1 MARQISF
8 SITNDLAEIPR
19 LNDVVSVFLARVW
32 LPAKAANVI
41 DLAIEELV
49 TRIIKHGFDGSDTH
63 QIHVSLSA
71 SEDCLAITIEDED
84 RPFNPLEV
92 PKHDAD
98 VPGEGRETGKSGID
112 YITLFDAEKME
123 TKFAGE
129 AKGFEPT
136 DYINRKDAR
145 RMDRFAQLAVAAG
158 YQAVQ
163 NADLKIDEKNQDDIG
178 VFVGSGIGGLTTLF
192 EQSQVLIE
200 KGPDR
205 VSPFLAPM
213 MIADIAAAQISI
225 ALGVRGPNFCTTSAC
240 SSGSDAIGVAYEL
253 VKRGDADIMI
263 AGGTESIIN
272 PLGITAFN
280 SLKALSTRNDAPQK
294 ASRPFDKDRD
304 GFIVSEGAVV
314 LVLERLEHA
323 IDRGATILGEILGY
337 GATSD
342 SFHVT
347 QPLENGEG
355 AARAMQNALK
365 KAGLQPTDIDYIN
378 AHGTS
383 TQLNDAMETK
393 AIKAVFGDYA
403 YKVPISSTKSMT
415 GHLIGCAGA
424 IEPAI
429 CINVIRNGIIPP
441 TINQETPDPECDLD
455 YVPNTARTAEVTT
468 ALTNSFGFG
477 GHNSVLIL
485 RKYIEA

>member
-1 MARQISF
+1 M
-8 SITNDLAEIPR
+8 
-19 LNDVVSVFLARVW
+19 
-32 LPAKAANVI
+32 
-41 DLAIEELV
+41 
-49 TRIIKHGFDGSDTH
+49 DTTWKNL
-63 QIHVSLSA
+63 IA
-71 SEDCLAITIEDED
+71 
-84 RPFNPLEV
+84 
-92 PKHDAD
+92 
-98 VPGEGRETGKSGID
+98 GKSGID
-112 YITLFDAEKME
+112 YITLFDAENME
-123 TKFAGE
+123 TKIAGE
-129 AKGFEPT
+129 VKGFEAT
-136 DYINRKDAR
+136 DYINRKEAR

-158 YQAVQ
+158 FQATQ
-163 NADLKIDEKNQDDIG
+163 NANLKIDSNNQDDIG

-192 EQSQVLIE
+192 EQAQILVE

-253 VKRGDADIMI
+253 IKRGDADVMI
-263 AGGTESIIN
+263 AGGTEAIIN

-294 ASRPFDKDRD
+294 ASRPFDAERD
-304 GFIVSEGAVV
+304 GFIISE
-314 LVLERLEHA
+314 
-323 IDRGATILGEILGY
+323 GATILILESLKHALKRNANIMGEIISY
-337 GATSD
+337 AATSD

-347 QPLENGEG
+347 QPLESGEG
-355 AARAMQNALK
+355 AAKAMQTAIK
-365 KAGLQPTDIDYIN
+365 RAGIKPTDIDYIN

-393 AIKAVFGDYA
+393 AIKITFGDYA

-424 IEPAI
+424 IEPSI
-429 CINVIRNGIIPP
+429 CLYTILNGIIPP
-441 TINQETPDPECDLD
+441 TINYEYPDPDCDLD
-455 YVPNTARTAEVTT
+455 YVPNSARKVQVTT

-485 RKYIEA
+485 RKYTEA